1 MSRGRIDRRR
11 EGVMVKVLWARV
23 KHALKV
29 ARAASVG
36 TKPVP
41 CEACASRLSRY
52 RGSERNG
59 PLLLHKSEC
68 V

>member
-1 MSRGRIDRRR
+1 ML
-11 EGVMVKVLWARV
+11 KVVWARV

-41 CEACASRLSRY
+41 CDACASRLSRY

-59 PLLLHKSEC
+59 PLPLDKSKC